1 MDAERVSSKA
11 DFIQFMAALQ
21 QELAANSPQWENR
34 TLADYLEA
42 LGRWVEDM
50 EGWYSNTGQ
59 QIPPQISWRV
69 FANILKAASI
79 YE

>member
-1 MDAERVSSKA
+1 MDAEQVNSKA
-11 DFIQFMAALQ
+11 DFLQFMATLQ
-21 QELAANSPQWENR
+21 QDLADNSPPWENR

-59 QIPPQISWRV
+59 QIPPQISWQV
-69 FANILKAASI
+69 FANILKAASL